1 MHDAAMRRLLL
12 APARLLSLLTILSL
26 ALGACG
32 KSDKEPPPPPGQ
44 VIADPDVIRY
54 ETVNQG
60 ETVRGSTTIRNT
72 GPTPLLLGPIQVSC
86 PCTNAS
92 VEQTYLQPGEETRL
106 NLTFD
111 TASNPG
117 SARQYITVMTDDP
130 RTSPALIRLEGTV
143 MPELVV
149 SPELHR
155 LEYAENNNKTYTL
168 TSEIRNARDEPK
180 RITEVKST
188 GDGILSA
195 RIEGMELPAT
205 IPANGSVKL
214 VITAKS
220 PAKTEPIRGR
230 IYVETDTGI
239 IKSYAVLV
247 MQDAQP
253 LGSEENPAPVTAPT
267 PPPREV
273 APE

>member
-1 MHDAAMRRLLL
+1 MRIPILLL
-12 APARLLSLLTILSL
+12 CLVL
-26 ALGACG
+26 AVAACG
-32 KSDKEPPPPPGQ
+32 KGDDAPPPPPGQ
-44 VIADPDVIRY
+44 IVADPDVIRY

-60 ETVRGSTTIRNT
+60 VTVHGSSTIRNT
-72 GPTPLLLGPIQVSC
+72 GQTTLLLGPIQVSC

-106 NLTFD
+106 ELTFD

-130 RTSPALIRLEGTV
+130 RTPPALIRLEGTV
-143 MPELVV
+143 MPELVI

-155 LEYAENNNKTYTL
+155 LEYAERNDKTYTVS
-168 TSEIRNARDEPK
+168 SEIRNARAEPK
-180 RITEVKST
+180 RITAVKST
-188 GDGILSA
+188 GDGILEA
-195 RIEGMELPAT
+195 RIEAMELPAT
-205 IPANGSVKL
+205 IGPNGSVKL

-220 PAKTEPIRGR
+220 PKRNEPIRGR
-230 IYVETDTGI
+230 VYVETDTGV

-253 LGSEENPAPVTAPT
+253 LGSEEVPAPVTAPT

-273 APE
+273 APQ

>member
-1 MHDAAMRRLLL
+1 MRFSFDVPSRFLFLLVFLTL
-12 APARLLSLLTILSL
+12 AI
-26 ALGACG
+26 GACG
-32 KSDKEPPPPPGQ
+32 RGDKVPPPPPGQ
-44 VIADPDVIRY
+44 IVADPDVIRY

-60 ETVRGSTTIRNT
+60 ETVRGSSTIRNT
-72 GPTPLLLGPIQVSC
+72 GETALLLGPIQVSC

-106 NLTFD
+106 ELTFD

-155 LEYAENNNKTYTL
+155 LDYAEVNDKTYTL

-180 RITEVKST
+180 TITAVKST
-188 GDGILSA
+188 GEGILGA
-195 RIEGMELPAT
+195 RIEAMELPAT
-205 IPANGSVKL
+205 IPANGVAKL

-220 PAKTEPIRGR
+220 PKRSEPIRGR
-230 IYVETDTGI
+230 VYVETDSGVI
-239 IKSYAVLV
+239 RSYAVLV

-253 LGSEENPAPVTAPT
+253 LGSEAVPAPVTAPAPMPT
-267 PPPREV
+267 PSEI